1 MLYKKEELIMGFLDL
16 FKNKNNK
23 LKQNTLA
30 YVLADCKKFKID
42 TIIMF
47 TAKTCN
53 YCSKYGRKRNGGG
66 KIYSISGKSKKY
78 PALSTIPSDLLL
90 GRCPKCD
97 KTISFNT
104 YYPELEDLDKPFS
117 DKEIAELDRQRKKK

>member
-23 LKQNTLA
+23 LKPNTLA

-66 KIYSISGKSKKY
+66 KI
-78 PALSTIPSDLLL
+78 
-90 GRCPKCD
+90 
-97 KTISFNT
+97 FN
-104 YYPELEDLDKPFS
+104 KW
-117 DKEIAELDRQRKKK
+117 EI